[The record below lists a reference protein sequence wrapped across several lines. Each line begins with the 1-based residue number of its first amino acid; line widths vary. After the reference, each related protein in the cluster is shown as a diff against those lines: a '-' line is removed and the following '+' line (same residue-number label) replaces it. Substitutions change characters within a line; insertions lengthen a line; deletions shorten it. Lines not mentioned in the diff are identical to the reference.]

1 MRILHTS
8 DWHVG
13 KKLGRYDRME
23 ETAEVLAEV
32 CHIAV
37 DQRADLVVV
46 SGDLFDRPAP
56 PLDGLKLVIDTLLT
70 LADGGKRPVVAI
82 AGNHDSGALFEVLAP
97 LLAPSSVYLVGE
109 IKRPDDGG
117 VLKIE
122 TPVGLAAIACFP
134 FLREG
139 RVVDFMADKDSWYG
153 TYADKIRDLSQTYA
167 DAAVAAAGKDG
178 IALLAA
184 HFMVTGVSIGGH
196 GVPRGERELHI
207 GQAYAAT
214 EQAIPPTLH
223 YVAMGHIH
231 APQKVPSSP
240 VPAEY
245 AGSLLQL
252 DFGEAGEQKRV
263 IIVEAAS
270 GQRSTVKS
278 IDLKQGRQL
287 VRATGTWEELVS
299 RDDLVDVYADLV
311 VVTDGPDPG
320 LADRARQAFPYL
332 VKVEARYDKIEA
344 DHPIRAGVSW
354 DVLFADYLTTQRGAP
369 PSEDLLDAFRQV
381 HADALDQDSS

>member
-13 KKLGRYDRME
+13 KKLGRYDRMD

-32 CHIAV
+32 CEISV
-37 DQRADLVVV
+37 EQNVDLVVV
-46 SGDLFDRPAP
+46 SGDLFDRPSP
-56 PLDGLKLVIDTLLT
+56 PLEGLKLVIDTLITLT
-70 LADGGKRPVVAI
+70 DGGSRPVVAV

-97 LLAPSSVYLVGE
+97 LLAPSGVHLVGD

-117 VLKIE
+117 VLKID
-122 TPVGLAAIACFP
+122 TPAGLAAIACFP

-167 DAAVAAAGKDG
+167 EAAIEAAGKDG
-178 IALLAA
+178 VALLTA

-196 GVPRGERELHI
+196 GIPRGERELHI

-263 IIVEAAS
+263 VVVEAVS
-270 GQRSTVKS
+270 GQRATVES
-278 IDLKQGRQL
+278 IELQKGRPL
-287 VRATGTWEELVS
+287 VRATGTWDELMS

-311 VVTDGPDPG
+311 VITDGPDPG

-344 DHPIRAGVSW
+344 DRPIRSGVSW
-354 DVLFADYLTTQRGAP
+354 DVLFEDYFTTRQGTP
-369 PSEDLLDAFRQV
+369 PSEELLEAFREV
-381 HADALDQDSS
+381 HASAIDGDTG